1 MRNPNRQ
8 SGFTLIELMMVVA
21 IIGVLASVSLP
32 AYQRYSDRAR
42 FSEAILAA
50 TPYKNAM
57 ELSIFRGL
65 ADSMSDLQSGINGI
79 PNWQWFGVDTHF
91 IGVFSG
97 TIYVLWQSD
106 GSPLASTSYT
116 LSAQNI
122 TPPIQWLQGGSC
134 LTNGY
139 C

>member
-65 ADSMSDLQSGINGI
+65 ADSMSDLQSGTNGI

>member
-1 MRNPNRQ
+1 MHNRRKQ
-8 SGFTLIELMMVVA
+8 TGFTLIELMMVVA
-21 IIGVLASVSLP
+21 IIGMLASVSLP

-42 FSEAILAA
+42 FSEALLAA

-65 ADSMSDLQSGINGI
+65 STAMSHLQSGTNGI
-79 PNWQWFGVDTHF
+79 PNWQWFGADTHF
-91 IGVFSG
+91 IGAFSG
-97 TIYVLWQSD
+97 TIYVLWQRD
-106 GSPLASTSYT
+106 GTPLDSVSYT

-122 TPPIQWLQGGSC
+122 TPPIRWVQGGSC